1 MISTRQSKLVRGT
14 EAPPA
19 KKQRILSELNEK
31 VEVYGTIKNIEEV
44 WTEWIWG
51 SSPEEPFEPSILMNR
66 SHLLGLIACRHMSNM
81 ETPNSVPAQVKDV
94 QDERMSLVAKQP
106 SAFSLRELR
115 DTVDNLLIEWPQFVV
130 RLSKNPHA
138 AQNLDAVARLI
149 DGCFARL
156 GVLAQHPAQAAVFDD
171 AASTEPH
178 AGGLIRLSRP
188 GLRRLLGS
196 FLVLYRHLDLLGR
209 AQQAPAPAPHDQPE
223 KAVRKHHVEA
233 STDDFHLLCMNMLLP
248 AAAKLNYK
256 QDFPGMYNHVSQV
269 VYFHNTQYERTPRAE
284 LEEILARG
292 EPMQVLPA
300 ICQIHPEIELAYEE
314 DSLDLSGPTGKWR
327 WLVLPRRVYLVDPD
341 AGVHHS
347 EDVWD
352 LLALYLRATAGAKK
366 TARGQC
372 I

>member
-1 MISTRQSKLVRGT
+1 MISARQPK
-14 EAPPA
+14 APPS
-19 KKQRILSELNEK
+19 KRQKILSELNEK
-31 VEVYGTIKNIEEV
+31 VEVYGTIKDIEEV

-51 SSPEEPFEPSILMNR
+51 SNPEETFEPSILMNR

-81 ETPNSVPAQVKDV
+81 EPPSAVSSQAA
-94 QDERMSLVAKQP
+94 DERMSLVAKQP

-130 RLSKNPHA
+130 RLSKNPNA

-188 GLRRLLGS
+188 GLRRMLGS

-209 AQQAPAPAPHDQPE
+209 AQQAPAPQDQFE
-223 KAVRKHHVEA
+223 KSVRKHHVEA

-284 LEEILARG
+284 LAEILATG
-292 EPMQVLPA
+292 EPMQALPA

-314 DSLDLSGPTGKWR
+314 DGMDLSGPTGKWR

-352 LLALYLRATAGAKK
+352 LLALYLRATTGAKK
-366 TARGQC
+366 TAPG
-372 I
+372 